1 MIRYNEIM
9 IGDYVLVKGTPRKV
23 EAITKK
29 KIGYH
34 INPQTDNRMYY
45 ARLHEIE
52 PITAEYVD
60 FIEFENI
67 FGKITITTT
76 TADAILRN
84 NVKYGGCVHRLQ
96 NILRVNEGGELNFKW
111 KI

>member
-1 MIRYNEIM
+1 M
-9 IGDYVLVKGTPRKV
+9 IGDWVLVSGTPRRV
-23 EAITKK
+23 ESITKK

-34 INPQTDNRMYY
+34 INPLADNRMYY

-60 FIEFENI
+60 FIEFGNI
-67 FGKITITTT
+67 FGKITITT
-76 TADAILRN
+76 ADAILRN
-84 NVKYGGCVHRLQ
+84 DVKYGGCVHRLQ

-111 KI
+111 KL

>member
-1 MIRYNEIM
+1 MIKATELM
-9 IGDYVLVKGTPRKV
+9 IGDWVLVSGTPRRV
-23 EAITKK
+23 ESITKK

-34 INPQTDNRMYY
+34 INPQTDNRLYY

-52 PITAEYVD
+52 PITAEQVD
-60 FIEFENI
+60 FIEMNNI
-67 FGKITITTT
+67 GKISIT

-96 NILRVNEGGELNFKW
+96 NILRIHEGGELGFKW
-111 KI
+111 KL